1 MLVQP
6 HLTVGFN
13 TGNEVS
19 GWTVTTTDEADV
31 PTGVF
36 YLRRAPVIGVVGR
49 VPTSL
54 TLTPLSLFFS
64 LIAIA
69 SILPVV
75 PLRLAGT
82 NIRRCNRARTTPTP
96 ELIRTD
102 QPSIA
107 CELEIHEIY
116 SDCETGLRSFSP
128 PVELPADPVQVEF
141 DVLNGVPPRA
151 TRMDPVAAPVC
162 LIQAA
167 EEDAEIMWLQSE
179 REKVKERRE
188 RLRMMEELDEE
199 ERQLKRRLKE
209 RIRTLGRNRFY
220 AVGPGLSFLL
230 SVLCAILLVFLLSWR
245 TRRCNTC

>member
-1 MLVQP
+1 MPKKPAPTAARGTRLPSILNPRSCRNVRCSGFWGVLVQP

-96 ELIRTD
+96 ELNDTD
-102 QPSIA
+102 QTSIA
-107 CELEIHEIY
+107 CELEIHEMHP
-116 SDCETGLRSFSP
+116 DCET
-128 PVELPADPVQVEF
+128 ELPT
-141 DVLNGVPPRA
+141 GPRRSSA
-151 TRMDPVAAPVC
+151 GT
-162 LIQAA
+162 
-167 EEDAEIMWLQSE
+167 
-179 REKVKERRE
+179 
-188 RLRMMEELDEE
+188 
-199 ERQLKRRLKE
+199 
-209 RIRTLGRNRFY
+209 F
-220 AVGPGLSFLL
+220 
-230 SVLCAILLVFLLSWR
+230 
-245 TRRCNTC
+245 